1 MPVVEPSGRMITA
14 MSSSVDANAVVEG
27 MSAATG
33 GSGMTS
39 EANENPGWPA

>member
-1 MPVVEPSGRMITA
+1 MITP

-27 MSAATG
+27 MSAEAG

-39 EANENPGWPA
+39 EAKEM